1 MDSQDFVL
9 LGGLRDSRG
18 ILSRWN
24 QQPFKVMLP
33 WVAGSLAIA
42 ITLLLAVL
50 AIATMM
56 RPDPTP
62 FVLAGINSNAGLDDV
77 QHILFKNSL
86 VLALHAFACIAGF
99 IAYTSLP
106 LEAEK
111 YSGHWRWIHDHAGPV
126 AIAFVAAATWFSLMT
141 QAYALGDIAST
152 TANNL
157 HMSPG
162 TLLFALSLHAIP
174 ELTALFLPLAAWI
187 IASRRGDWHELLA
200 ATFVT
205 VAVAI
210 PVLVI
215 AAFLEVYV
223 SPHLVEALRV

>member
-1 MDSQDFVL
+1 ML
-9 LGGLRDSRG
+9 LAGLRDSRG
-18 ILSRWN
+18 ILARWN
-24 QQPFKVMLP
+24 QQPFRVMLP
-33 WVAGSLAIA
+33 WVLGSLAIA
-42 ITLLLAVL
+42 IALLGAVL
-50 AIATMM
+50 VVATMM

-77 QHILFKNSL
+77 QHILYKNSL

-99 IAYTSLP
+99 IAYSSLP
-106 LEAEK
+106 VEAEK

-126 AIAFVAAATWFSLMT
+126 AIAFVAAATWFSLVT

-157 HMSPG
+157 HIPPG
-162 TLLFALSLHAIP
+162 TLLLGLSLHAIP

-187 IASRRGDWHELLA
+187 IASRRGEWHELLA
-200 ATFVT
+200 ATLVT

-215 AAFLEVYV
+215 AAFVEVYV
-223 SPHLVEALRV
+223 SPHLISALQG

>member
-1 MDSQDFVL
+1 MNTDELVL
-9 LGGLRDSRG
+9 LGGIRDSRG
-18 ILSRWN
+18 ILARWN
-24 QQPFKVMLP
+24 EQPFKVLRP
-33 WVAGSLAIA
+33 WVIGSLAIA
-42 ITLLLAVL
+42 VTLLLAVL
-50 AIATMM
+50 VIASMI

-62 FVLAGINSNAGLDDV
+62 FVVAGVNSKAGLDDV
-77 QHILFKNSL
+77 AHILFRNSL

-99 IAYTSLP
+99 IAYSSLP

-111 YSGHWRWIHDHAGPV
+111 YSGTWRWIHDHAGPV
-126 AIAFVAAATWFSLMT
+126 AIAFVAAATWFSLIT
-141 QAYALGDIAST
+141 QAYALGDVAST

-157 HMSPG
+157 ELSPG
-162 TLLFALSLHAIP
+162 TMLLGLSVHAIP

-187 IASRRGDWHELLA
+187 IASRRGEWHELLA

-215 AAFLEVYV
+215 AAFVEVYL
-223 SPHLVEALRV
+223 SPQLIESLRG